1 MDIMFDIFVFIV
13 PVILGFFEILFYR
26 KCVVSPKIPRISWV
40 GFILL
45 CIPVF
50 GAIIA
55 YTLLIFTV
63 VFCVSEDIELD
74 EKRKFVQKWLKS

>member
-1 MDIMFDIFVFIV
+1 MDIFEILFIFIV
-13 PVILGFFEILFYR
+13 PIILGFFEILFFR

-40 GFILL
+40 GLILL

-55 YTLLIFTV
+55 YTLLIVTII
-63 VFCVSEDIELD
+63 FCATEDIELD
-74 EKRKFVQKWLKS
+74 EERKFVQKWLRS